1 MEALTGVQKW
11 LNVISQYDNEFKKW
25 EARTNKIVKRY
36 RDDNRNQN
44 TNETAKFNILW
55 SNVQTLIPA
64 VYARLPKADV
74 ARRFGDNDP
83 VARVASQLIERA
95 LDFEIEH
102 YTDFRSTMKHA
113 VEDRFL
119 GGRGVAWVRY
129 EPHVR
134 AQDIP
139 EDGLQVTEDVDEP
152 DERGGQQVKTAM
164 PGVDGAMGEE
174 VEPQEEIEYECAP
187 TDYVHWK
194 DFGHSVARTWEE
206 VTSVWRWVYM
216 TKESLAER
224 FGEEMAKKIPL
235 DAGPETNKQYSTQ
248 SKDFTRAK
256 ICEIWDKESGK
267 VYWISKSCPDILDE
281 RDDPLELENFFPCAK
296 PLYATMTSDTLVPV
310 PDFVLYQDQATEL
323 DILTDRIDGLVKA
336 LRVRGV
342 YDASQPTLQR
352 LLTEGD
358 NNTLIPVDKWMAFS
372 EKGGLKGS
380 IDLLPLDTL
389 SNALLQCYRAR
400 DEIKNQIY
408 EITGISDIV
417 RGQTAASETA
427 TAQQIKGQYA
437 GLRLRSMQE
446 DVALFASELFQLKA
460 QVICTKFQPT
470 TILMY
475 AAAQSMQPADQALIP
490 QALQLIQDKP
500 LRSFRIQVDSDSLVQ
515 IDENQ
520 NKRER
525 VEFLQAMG
533 GFLTQAL
540 PMGQQAPELVPM
552 LIELVKFGVG
562 AYKKAAPIEGT
573 IDQAMQE
580 LQMKQQQM
588 AQQTPPPN
596 PEVVKMQA
604 EQQFEQMKMQA
615 QAQSEQMKMQ
625 ATAQAEQ
632 LRAQADIQVAQA
644 KAQADVQM
652 HQMKLQAES
661 QLEAQKQQYMQ
672 AMEQVKL
679 QAAEQLEKWKTELE
693 SATKIMVARIGAN
706 PGLDLPLME
715 AQEAASTKIA
725 AELGDNVTQA
735 MNRMVQ
741 MHDNMSNMHN
751 MAMDKIN
758 GVMTVIAAP
767 KKIIRGPDGRASG
780 VEVIQ

>member
-11 LNVISQYDNEFKKW
+11 LNCISSYDNEFKKW

-74 ARRFGDNDP
+74 SRRFGDNDP

-95 LDFEIEH
+95 LDYEIEH

-134 AQDIP
+134 TQDMP
-139 EDGLQVTEDVDEP
+139 EDGLQVTEDVDEA
-152 DERGGQQVKTAM
+152 DEYGEKQAKNVMTL
-164 PGVDGAMGEE
+164 DGAMGEE

-206 VTSVWRWVYM
+206 VTAVWRWVYM

-235 DAGPETNKQYSTQ
+235 DAGPETNKQYTTQ
-248 SKDFTRAK
+248 NKDFTRAK

-267 VYWISKSCPDILDE
+267 VFWISKSCPQVLDE

-342 YDASQPTLQR
+342 YDASQPALQR

-437 GLRLRSMQE
+437 GLRLRAMQE

-460 QVICTKFQPT
+460 QVICTKFQPA
-470 TILMY
+470 TIMQY
-475 AAAQSMQPADQALIP
+475 AAANAMQDADKALIP
-490 QALQLIQDKP
+490 QALELIKNKP

-520 NKRER
+520 NKRDR

-533 GFLTQAL
+533 GFLSQAV
-540 PMGQQAPELVPM
+540 PMGAQAPELVPM

-562 AYKKAAPIEGT
+562 AYKKAEPIEGT
-573 IDQAMQE
+573 IDQAMDQ
-580 LQMKQQQM
+580 LKMKQQKAAETPSPPDPEMIKAQMDQQREQSRVEADLQIEQIKAQGDAALENQKQQFERWKTEYEAQNKINLARIAANPGYDIPLLEQQESANQQMIVSVAESMKDAISQM
-588 AQQTPPPN
+588 AQLHQAM
-596 PEVVKMQA
+596 MQ
-604 EQQFEQMKMQA
+604 MQA
-615 QAQSEQMKMQ
+615 QTMQ
-625 ATAQAEQ
+625 QIEG
-632 LRAQADIQVAQA
+632 
-644 KAQADVQM
+644 
-652 HQMKLQAES
+652 
-661 QLEAQKQQYMQ
+661 
-672 AMEQVKL
+672 VKN
-679 QAAEQLEKWKTELE
+679 
-693 SATKIMVARIGAN
+693 IVG
-706 PGLDLPLME
+706 
-715 AQEAASTKIA
+715 
-725 AELGDNVTQA
+725 
-735 MNRMVQ
+735 
-741 MHDNMSNMHN
+741 
-751 MAMDKIN
+751 
-758 GVMTVIAAP
+758 AP
-767 KKIIRGPDGRASG
+767 KRVIRGPDGKVAG
-780 VEVIQ
+780 VEVVQ

>member
-25 EARTNKIVKRY
+25 EARTNKIVRRY

-74 ARRFGDNDP
+74 SRRFGDNDP

-134 AQDIP
+134 AQDEP
-139 EDGLQVTEDVDEP
+139 EDGFQVTEDVDEP
-152 DERGGQQVKTAM
+152 DEQGNQQVKTAM
-164 PGVDGAMGEE
+164 TMDGGLGEE

-206 VTSVWRWVYM
+206 VTQVWRWVYM
-216 TKESLAER
+216 TKESLIER
-224 FGEEMAKKIPL
+224 FGEETAKSIPL

-256 ICEIWDKESGK
+256 ICELWDKESGK
-267 VYWISKSCPDILDE
+267 VYWLSKSCPDILDE
-281 RDDPLELENFFPCAK
+281 REDPLELENFFPCAK

-310 PDFVLYQDQATEL
+310 PDFVLYQDQATDL

-380 IDLLPLDTL
+380 IDLLPIDVMAATL
-389 SNALLQCYRAR
+389 IQCYRAMN
-400 DEIKNQIY
+400 EIKTQIY
-408 EITGISDIV
+408 EITGISDII
-417 RGQTAASETA
+417 RGQGQASETA

-460 QVICTKFQPT
+460 QVICTKFQPS

-475 AAAQSMQPADQALIP
+475 AAAQGMQPADQALIP

-588 AQQTPPPN
+588 AQQPPPPN

-615 QAQSEQMKMQ
+615 TAQAEQMRVQADGQIAQAKAQVEMQIAQMKMQ
-625 ATAQAEQ
+625 ADAA
-632 LRAQADIQVAQA
+632 
-644 KAQADVQM
+644 
-652 HQMKLQAES
+652 
-661 QLEAQKQQYMQ
+661 LEAQKQQHLQ
-672 AMEQVKL
+672 AMK
-679 QAAEQLEKWKTELE
+679 QAELDHADQLERWKVELE
-693 SATKIMVARIGAN
+693 QATKITVARIGAN
-706 PGLDLPLME
+706 PGMDIPLLE
-715 AQEAASTKIA
+715 AQEAASQKVTQ
-725 AELGDNVTQA
+725 ELGNNLAVA
-735 MNRMVQ
+735 MNRMNEMQ
-741 MHDNMSNMHN
+741 TN
-751 MAMDKIN
+751 MADMIGQTMNRIDGAV
-758 GVMTVIAAP
+758 GVMAAP
-767 KKIIRGPDGRASG
+767 KRIIRGADGKAIG
-780 VEVIQ
+780 VEVVQ

>member
-1 MEALTGVQKW
+1 MEALTGVKKW

-25 EARTNKIVKRY
+25 EGRVNKIVKRY

-102 YTDFRSTMKHA
+102 YTDFRSTMRHA

-134 AQDIP
+134 AQDEP
-139 EDGLQVTEDVDEP
+139 EDGFQVTEDVDEP
-152 DERGGQQVKTAM
+152 DEEGSQQVKTAM
-164 PGVDGAMGEE
+164 PGADGAMGEE

-194 DFGHSVARTWEE
+194 DFGHAVARTWEE

-267 VYWISKSCPDILDE
+267 VYWLSKSCPDILDE

-417 RGQTAASETA
+417 RGQTSASETA

-437 GLRLRSMQE
+437 GLRLRAMQE

-470 TILMY
+470 TILQY
-475 AAAQSMQPADQALIP
+475 AAAQAMNEADQALIP
-490 QALQLIQDKP
+490 QALMLLQDKP
-500 LRSFRIQVDSDSLVQ
+500 LRNFRIQVDSDSLVQ

-525 VEFLQAMG
+525 TEFLQAMG

-562 AYKKAAPIEGT
+562 AYKKAEPIEGA
-573 IDQAMQE
+573 IDQAMDK
-580 LQMKQQQM
+580 LKLKQQQM
-588 AQQTPPPN
+588 AANPTPPPPD
-596 PEVVKMQA
+596 PEMMKLQG
-604 EQQFEQMKMQA
+604 QQQI
-615 QAQSEQMKMQ
+615 EQMKMQ
-625 ATAQAEQ
+625 ATAQADQ
-632 LRAQADIQVAQA
+632 LRVQADAQNAQTQAQFDMQVE
-644 KAQADVQM
+644 
-652 HQMKLQAES
+652 QMKMQAEA
-661 QLEAQKQQYMQ
+661 QLESQKQQFEMALANQ
-672 AMEQVKL
+672 ELQVKER
-679 QAAEQLEKWKTELE
+679 QERYKSELDA
-693 SATKIMVARIGAN
+693 ATKITIALLSAN
-706 PGLDLPLME
+706 PDSSVEE
-715 AQEAASTKIA
+715 ANAQATQLTNQISQNINAAMAQMAASS
-725 AELGDNVTQA
+725 
-735 MNRMVQ
+735 
-741 MHDNMSNMHN
+741 DNMAAMHGQTL
-751 MAMDKIN
+751 AQLGSAVKSL
-758 GVMTVIAAP
+758 VAP
-767 KKIIRGPDGRASG
+767 KKVIRGSDGRVVG
-780 VEVIQ
+780 VEVISD

>member
-11 LNVISQYDNEFKKW
+11 LNTISQYDNEFKKW
-25 EARTNKIVKRY
+25 EGRVNKIVKRY

-95 LDFEIEH
+95 LDYEIEH

-134 AQDIP
+134 TQDMP
-139 EDGLQVTEDVDEP
+139 EDGLEVTDVVDEP
-152 DERGGQQVKTAM
+152 DQVQDQQVKTAM
-164 PGVDGAMGEE
+164 TMDGAMGKEA
-174 VEPQEEIEYECAP
+174 EPQEEIEYECAP

-216 TKESLAER
+216 TKESLIER
-224 FGEEMAKKIPL
+224 FGEDEAKKIPL

-256 ICEIWDKESGK
+256 ICEMWDKESGK
-267 VYWISKSCPDILDE
+267 VYWISKSCLDILDE
-281 RDDPLELENFFPCAK
+281 REDPLELENFFPCAK

-437 GLRLRSMQE
+437 GLRLRAMQE

-460 QVICTKFQPT
+460 QVICTKFQPS
-470 TILMY
+470 TILQY
-475 AAAQSMQPADQALIP
+475 AAANAMQPADQALIP

-500 LRSFRIQVDSDSLVQ
+500 LRNFRIQVDSDSLVQ

-520 NKRER
+520 NKRDR
-525 VEFLQAMG
+525 TEFLQAMG

-552 LIELVKFGVG
+552 LIELVKFGIG
-562 AYKKAAPIEGT
+562 AYKKAAPIEGV
-573 IDQAMQE
+573 IDQAMEQ
-580 LQMKQQQM
+580 LKQKQQMM
-588 AQQTPPPN
+588 AQQPPPPN

-615 QAQSEQMKMQ
+615 
-625 ATAQAEQ
+625 TAQADQ
-632 LRAQADIQVAQA
+632 MRMQADGQIAQS
-644 KAQADVQM
+644 KAQAEMQLA
-652 HQMKLQAES
+652 QMKLQADAT
-661 QLEAQKQQYMQ
+661 LEAQKQQHLQVMKQ
-672 AMEQVKL
+672 AEL
-679 QAAEQLEKWKTELE
+679 DHAERLEHWKVELE
-693 SATKIMVARIGAN
+693 QATKITVARIGAN
-706 PGLDLPLME
+706 IDADGPLVM
-715 AQEAASTKIA
+715 AQQAASQKVTEELSTNLSVVMNKIHEMHSNMA
-725 AELGDNVTQA
+725 DMMGQT
-735 MNRMVQ
+735 MNRIDGAV
-741 MHDNMSNMHN
+741 
-751 MAMDKIN
+751 
-758 GVMTVIAAP
+758 GVMAAP
-767 KKIIRGPDGRASG
+767 KRIIRGKDGKAIG

>member
-1 MEALTGVQKW
+1 MEAQTGVQKW
-11 LNVISQYDNEFKKW
+11 LNIISSYDNEFNKW
-25 EARTNKIVKRY
+25 EARANKIVKRY

-55 SNVQTLIPA
+55 SNVQTLVPA
-64 VYARLPKADV
+64 VYARVPKAEV

-95 LDFEIEH
+95 LDFEVEH
-102 YTDFRSTMKHA
+102 YTDFRSTMRHA

-139 EDGLQVTEDVDEP
+139 EDGLQITEDTDEADVD
-152 DERGGQQVKTAM
+152 TAQN
-164 PGVDGAMGEE
+164 AMAMDAGLGEE
-174 VEPQEEIEYECAP
+174 LEPQEEIEYECAP

-206 VTSVWRWVYM
+206 VTCVWRWVYM

-224 FGEEMAKKIPL
+224 FGKEMAKKIPL

-248 SKDFTRAK
+248 NKDFTRAK
-256 ICEIWDKESGK
+256 ICELWDKESGK
-267 VYWISKSCPDILDE
+267 VYWISKSCPNILDE
-281 RDDPLELENFFPCAK
+281 RDDPLGLENFFPCAK

-310 PDFVLYQDQATEL
+310 PDFVLYQDQATDL
-323 DILTDRIDGLVKA
+323 DILTDRIDGLIKA

-342 YDASQPTLQR
+342 YDSSQPALQR

-389 SNALLQCYRAR
+389 ATALLQCYRAMS
-400 DEIKNQIY
+400 EVKNQIY
-408 EITGISDIV
+408 EITGISDII
-417 RGQTAASETA
+417 RGQTSASETA

-437 GLRLRSMQE
+437 GLRLRALQE
-446 DVALFASELFQLKA
+446 DVAMFASELFRLKA
-460 QVICTKFQPT
+460 QVICTKFQPQ
-470 TILMY
+470 TILQY
-475 AAAQSMQPADQALIP
+475 AAAEAMQPADQALIP
-490 QALQLIQDKP
+490 QALMLIKNKP

-515 IDENQ
+515 IDDQQ
-520 NKRER
+520 NKRDR
-525 VEFLQAMG
+525 TEFLQTMG
-533 GFLTQAL
+533 GFLNQAL

-552 LIELVKFGVG
+552 LIELVKFGIG
-562 AYKKAAPIEGT
+562 AYKKAEPIEGT
-573 IDQAMQE
+573 IDQAMEQ
-580 LQMKQQQM
+580 LKLKQQQA
-588 AQQTPPPN
+588 AQQPPQPN
-596 PEVVKMQA
+596 PEVMKMQA

-615 QAQSEQMKMQ
+615 QAQAEQMKMQ
-625 ATAQAEQ
+625 ATAQSDQ

-652 HQMKLQAES
+652 QQMKLEAETM
-661 QLEAQKQQYMQ
+661 LEAQKQQHLQ
-672 AMEQVKL
+672 AMEAAKL
-679 QAAEQLEKWKTELE
+679 NAAEQLEKWKTELE

-706 PGLDLPLME
+706 PGLDLPLLE

-751 MAMDKIN
+751 TAMDKIN

-767 KKIIRGPDGRASG
+767 KKIIRGADGRAAG
-780 VEVIQ
+780 VELA

>member
-1 MEALTGVQKW
+1 
-11 LNVISQYDNEFKKW
+11 
-25 EARTNKIVKRY
+25 
-36 RDDNRNQN
+36 
-44 TNETAKFNILW
+44 
-55 SNVQTLIPA
+55 
-64 VYARLPKADV
+64 
-74 ARRFGDNDP
+74 
-83 VARVASQLIERA
+83 LIERA

-102 YTDFRSTMKHA
+102 YSDFRSTMTHA

-129 EPHVR
+129 EPHVKV
-134 AQDIP
+134 QDMP
-139 EDGLQVTEDVDEP
+139 EDGFQVTEDVDEP
-152 DERGGQQVKTAM
+152 DEEGSQQVKTAM

-206 VTSVWRWVYM
+206 VTACWRWVYM

-389 SNALLQCYRAR
+389 SAALLQCYRAR

-460 QVICTKFQPT
+460 QVICTKFQPS
-470 TILMY
+470 TILQY
-475 AAAQSMQPADQALIP
+475 AAAQAMQPADQALIP
-490 QALQLIQDKP
+490 QALQLLQNKP

-520 NKRER
+520 NKRDR
-525 VEFLQAMG
+525 TEFLQAMG
-533 GFLTQAL
+533 GFLNQAL
-540 PMGQQAPELVPM
+540 PMGQQAPEMIPM
-552 LIELVKFGVG
+552 LVELVKFGIG
-562 AYKKAAPIEGT
+562 AYKKAEPIEGT
-573 IDQAMQE
+573 IDQAME
-580 LQMKQQQM
+580 QMKQKQQQM
-588 AQQTPPPN
+588 AANPTPPPPD
-596 PEVVKMQA
+596 PEM
-604 EQQFEQMKMQA
+604 MKLQA

-625 ATAQAEQ
+625 ATAQADQ
-632 LRAQADIQVAQA
+632 MRAQVDGQIAQA
-644 KAQADVQM
+644 KAQAEMQIA
-652 HQMKLQAES
+652 QMKMQADAA
-661 QLEAQKQQYMQ
+661 LEAQKQQHLAQMKQ
-672 AMEQVKL
+672 AEL
-679 QAAEQLEKWKTELE
+679 DHAERLERWKVELE
-693 SATKIMVARIGAN
+693 QATKITVARIGAN
-706 PGLDLPLME
+706 PGMDIPLLE
-715 AQEAASTKIA
+715 AQEAASQKVTR
-725 AELGDNVTQA
+725 ELGDNLAMAMGKMHELHNNMADMIGQT
-735 MNRMVQ
+735 MNRIDGAV
-741 MHDNMSNMHN
+741 
-751 MAMDKIN
+751 
-758 GVMTVIAAP
+758 GVMAAP
-767 KKIIRGPDGRASG
+767 KRIIRGKDGKAIG

>member
-25 EARTNKIVKRY
+25 EARTTKIVRRY

-55 SNVQTLIPA
+55 SNVQTLIPS

-139 EDGLQVTEDVDEP
+139 EDGLQVTEDVDEV
-152 DERGGQQVKTAM
+152 DSTGQQVKTAM
-164 PGVDGAMGEE
+164 TLDGAMGEE
-174 VEPQEEIEYECAP
+174 AEQQEEIEYECAP

-206 VTSVWRWVYM
+206 VTQVWRWVYM
-216 TKESLAER
+216 TKDSMIER
-224 FGEEMAKKIPL
+224 FGEETAKSIPL

-256 ICEIWDKESGK
+256 ICELWDKESGK
-267 VYWISKSCPDILDE
+267 VYWISKSCPNILDE

-310 PDFVLYQDQATEL
+310 PDFVLYQDQATDL

-380 IDLLPLDTL
+380 IDLLPIDVMAATL
-389 SNALLQCYRAR
+389 IQCYRAMN
-400 DEIKNQIY
+400 EIKTQIY
-408 EITGISDIV
+408 EITGISDII
-417 RGQTAASETA
+417 RGQGQASETA

-460 QVICTKFQPT
+460 QVICTKFQPS
-470 TILMY
+470 TILQY
-475 AAAQSMQPADQALIP
+475 AAASAMQPADQALIP

-580 LQMKQQQM
+580 LQMKQQQ
-588 AQQTPPPN
+588 AARQTPPPN

-615 QAQSEQMKMQ
+615 QAQTEQMKMQ

-632 LRAQADIQVAQA
+632 MRVQADGQIAQA
-644 KAQADVQM
+644 KAQAEMQIA
-652 HQMKLQAES
+652 QMKMQADAA
-661 QLEAQKQQYMQ
+661 LEAQKQQHLQ
-672 AMEQVKL
+672 AMK
-679 QAAEQLEKWKTELE
+679 QAELDHADQLERWKVELE
-693 SATKIMVARIGAN
+693 QATKITVARIGAN
-706 PGLDLPLME
+706 PGMDIPLLE
-715 AQEAASTKIA
+715 AQEAASQKVTQ
-725 AELGDNVTQA
+725 ELGNNLAVA
-735 MNRMVQ
+735 MNRM
-741 MHDNMSNMHN
+741 NEMHN
-751 MAMDKIN
+751 NMADMIGQTMNRIDGAV
-758 GVMTVIAAP
+758 GVMAAP
-767 KKIIRGPDGRASG
+767 KRIIRGADGKAIG
-780 VEVIQ
+780 VEVVQ

>member
-11 LNVISQYDNEFKKW
+11 LNTISSYDNEFKKW
-25 EARTNKIVKRY
+25 EARAQKIVKRY

-74 ARRFGDNDP
+74 SRRFGDSDP

-102 YTDFRSTMKHA
+102 YSDFRSTMKHA

-134 AQDIP
+134 AQDMP
-139 EDGLQVTEDVDEP
+139 EDGLQITEDVDEV
-152 DERGGQQVKTAM
+152 DEYGKQQVKTAM
-164 PGVDGAMGEE
+164 PGVDGGMGEE

-216 TKESLAER
+216 TKESLVER

-235 DAGPETNKQYSTQ
+235 DAGPETNKQYSQ
-248 SKDFTRAK
+248 SSKDFTRAK

-267 VYWISKSCPDILDE
+267 VYWISKSCPNILDE

-342 YDASQPTLQR
+342 YDASQPSLQR

-389 SNALLQCYRAR
+389 SAALLQCYRAR
-400 DEIKNQIY
+400 DEIKAQIY

-460 QVICTKFQPT
+460 QVICTKFQPS
-470 TILMY
+470 TILQY
-475 AAAQSMQPADQALIP
+475 AAANAMQPADQALIP
-490 QALQLIQDKP
+490 QALQLLQDKP

-520 NKRER
+520 NKRDR

-562 AYKKAAPIEGT
+562 AYKKAEPIEGT
-573 IDQAMQE
+573 IDQAMEQIK
-580 LQMKQQQM
+580 MKQQQA
-588 AQQTPPPN
+588 AQQPPQPD
-596 PEVVKMQA
+596 PEMIKAQMDQQREQSRVQA
-604 EQQFEQMKMQA
+604 DLQIEQIKAQGDSALEQQKQQFE
-615 QAQSEQMKMQ
+615 
-625 ATAQAEQ
+625 
-632 LRAQADIQVAQA
+632 R
-644 KAQADVQM
+644 
-652 HQMKLQAES
+652 
-661 QLEAQKQQYMQ
+661 
-672 AMEQVKL
+672 
-679 QAAEQLEKWKTELE
+679 WKTEFE
-693 SATKIMVARIGAN
+693 AQNKINLARIAAN
-706 PGLDLPLME
+706 PGYDIPLLEQQESANQQMIVQVAESMKDAISQMAQLHQSMME
-715 AQEAASTKIA
+715 LQAQTMQQIE
-725 AELGDNVTQA
+725 
-735 MNRMVQ
+735 
-741 MHDNMSNMHN
+741 
-751 MAMDKIN
+751 
-758 GVMTVIAAP
+758 GVKNIVGAP
-767 KKIIRGPDGRASG
+767 KRVIRGADGKVAG
-780 VEVIQ
+780 VEVVQ

>member
-25 EARTNKIVKRY
+25 EARTNKIVRRY

-74 ARRFGDNDP
+74 SRRFGDNDP

-139 EDGLQVTEDVDEP
+139 EDGLQVTEDVDEV
-152 DERGGQQVKTAM
+152 DSTGQQVKTAM
-164 PGVDGAMGEE
+164 TLDGAMGEE

-206 VTSVWRWVYM
+206 VTQVWRWVYM
-216 TKESLAER
+216 TKDSLIER
-224 FGEEMAKKIPL
+224 FGEETAKSIPL

-256 ICEIWDKESGK
+256 ICELWDKESGK
-267 VYWISKSCPDILDE
+267 VYWISKSCPNILDE

-310 PDFVLYQDQATEL
+310 PDFVLYQDQATDL

-358 NNTLIPVDKWMAFS
+358 NNTLIPIDKWMGFS

-380 IDLLPLDTL
+380 IDLLPIDVMAATL
-389 SNALLQCYRAR
+389 MQCYRAMN
-400 DEIKNQIY
+400 EIKTQIY
-408 EITGISDIV
+408 EITGISDII
-417 RGQTAASETA
+417 RGQGQASETA

-475 AAAQSMQPADQALIP
+475 AAAQGMQPADQALIP

-573 IDQAMQE
+573 IDQAMQQ

-588 AQQTPPPN
+588 AANPNPPPPD
-596 PEVVKMQA
+596 PEM
-604 EQQFEQMKMQA
+604 MKLQA
-615 QAQSEQMKMQ
+615 QAQTEQMKMQ
-625 ATAQAEQ
+625 ATAQADQ

-644 KAQADVQM
+644 KAQADMQM
-652 HQMKLQAES
+652 AQMKLQADA

-672 AMEQVKL
+672 AMEQAKL
-679 QAAEQLEKWKTELE
+679 QAAEQLEKWKSELE

-706 PGLDLPLME
+706 PGLDLPLLE

-735 MNRMVQ
+735 MNRMVE

-751 MAMDKIN
+751 TAMDKIN

>member
-1 MEALTGVQKW
+1 M
-11 LNVISQYDNEFKKW
+11 
-25 EARTNKIVKRY
+25 
-36 RDDNRNQN
+36 
-44 TNETAKFNILW
+44 
-55 SNVQTLIPA
+55 IPA

-74 ARRFGDNDP
+74 SRRFGDNDP

-95 LDFEIEH
+95 LDYEIEH

-134 AQDIP
+134 TQDMP
-139 EDGLQVTEDVDEP
+139 EDGLQVTEDVDEA
-152 DERGGQQVKTAM
+152 DEYGEKQVKNVMTL
-164 PGVDGAMGEE
+164 DGAMGEE
-174 VEPQEEIEYECAP
+174 LEPQEEIEYECAP

-206 VTSVWRWVYM
+206 VTAVWRWVYM

-235 DAGPETNKQYSTQ
+235 DAGPETNKQYTTQ
-248 SKDFTRAK
+248 NKDFTRAK

-267 VYWISKSCPDILDE
+267 VFWISKSCPQVLDE

-310 PDFVLYQDQATEL
+310 ADFVLYQDQATEL

-342 YDASQPTLQR
+342 YDASQPALQR

-358 NNTLIPVDKWMAFS
+358 NNTLLPVDKWLAFS

-437 GLRLRSMQE
+437 GLRLRAMQE

-460 QVICTKFQPT
+460 QVICTKFQPA
-470 TILMY
+470 TIMQY
-475 AAAQSMQPADQALIP
+475 AAADAMQDADKALIP
-490 QALQLIQDKP
+490 QALELIKNKP

-520 NKRER
+520 NKRDR

-533 GFLTQAL
+533 GFLSQAV
-540 PMGQQAPELVPM
+540 PMGAQAPELVPM

-562 AYKKAAPIEGT
+562 AYKKAEPIEGM
-573 IDQAMQE
+573 IDQAMDQ
-580 LQMKQQQM
+580 LKVKQQKASETPPPPDPEMIKAQMDQQREQSRVEADLQIEQIKAQGDAALENQKQQFERWKTEYEAQNKINLARIAANPGYDIPLLEQQESANQQMIVSVAESMKEAIGQM
-588 AQQTPPPN
+588 AQLHQAM
-596 PEVVKMQA
+596 MQ
-604 EQQFEQMKMQA
+604 MQA
-615 QAQSEQMKMQ
+615 QTMQ
-625 ATAQAEQ
+625 QIEG
-632 LRAQADIQVAQA
+632 
-644 KAQADVQM
+644 
-652 HQMKLQAES
+652 
-661 QLEAQKQQYMQ
+661 
-672 AMEQVKL
+672 VKN
-679 QAAEQLEKWKTELE
+679 
-693 SATKIMVARIGAN
+693 IVG
-706 PGLDLPLME
+706 
-715 AQEAASTKIA
+715 
-725 AELGDNVTQA
+725 
-735 MNRMVQ
+735 
-741 MHDNMSNMHN
+741 
-751 MAMDKIN
+751 
-758 GVMTVIAAP
+758 AP
-767 KKIIRGPDGRASG
+767 KRVIRGPDGKVAG
-780 VEVIQ
+780 VEVVQ

>member
-25 EARTNKIVKRY
+25 EARTQKIVKRY

-74 ARRFGDNDP
+74 SRRFGDNDP

-139 EDGLQVTEDVDEP
+139 EDGLQVTEDVDEV
-152 DERGGQQVKTAM
+152 DSTGQQVKTAM
-164 PGVDGAMGEE
+164 TLDGAMGEE
-174 VEPQEEIEYECAP
+174 IEPQEEIEYECAP

-216 TKESLAER
+216 TQDSLIER
-224 FGEEMAKKIPL
+224 FGEEMAKSIPL

-267 VYWISKSCPDILDE
+267 VYWISKSCPNILDE

-310 PDFVLYQDQATEL
+310 PDFVLYQDQATDL

-380 IDLLPLDTL
+380 IDLLPIDVLAATL
-389 SNALLQCYRAR
+389 MQCYRAMN
-400 DEIKNQIY
+400 EIKNQIY
-408 EITGISDIV
+408 EITGISDII
-417 RGQTAASETA
+417 RGQGQASETA

-475 AAAQSMQPADQALIP
+475 AAAQGMQPADQALIP

-552 LIELVKFGVG
+552 LIELVKFGVA

-573 IDQAMQE
+573 IDQAMQQ

-596 PEVVKMQA
+596 PEVLKMQA

-615 QAQSEQMKMQ
+615 QAQTEQMKMQ

-632 LRAQADIQVAQA
+632 MRVQADGQIAQA
-644 KAQADVQM
+644 KAQAEMQIA
-652 HQMKLQAES
+652 QMKMQADAALELQKYEHMQMMKQAE
-661 QLEAQKQQYMQ
+661 
-672 AMEQVKL
+672 L
-679 QAAEQLEKWKTELE
+679 QAAEQLEKWKSELE

-706 PGLDLPLME
+706 PGLDLPLLE

-751 MAMDKIN
+751 TAMDKIN

-767 KKIIRGPDGRASG
+767 KKIIRGADGRAAG
-780 VEVIQ
+780 VELA

>member
-11 LNVISQYDNEFKKW
+11 LNTISQYDNEFKKW
-25 EARTNKIVKRY
+25 EGRTTKIVKRY

-134 AQDIP
+134 AQDMP
-139 EDGLQVTEDVDEP
+139 EDGLQVTEDVDEV
-152 DERGGQQVKTAM
+152 DSTGQQVKTAM

-187 TDYVHWK
+187 PDYVHWK

-267 VYWISKSCPDILDE
+267 VYWISKSCPQVLDE
-281 RDDPLELENFFPCAK
+281 RDDPLGLENFFPCAK

-460 QVICTKFQPT
+460 QVICTKFQPS

-580 LQMKQQQM
+580 VQMKQQQM
-588 AQQTPPPN
+588 AQQPPPPN

-615 QAQSEQMKMQ
+615 QAQNEQMKMQ
-625 ATAQAEQ
+625 ATAQSEQ

-652 HQMKLQAES
+652 AQMKLQAET

-672 AMEQVKL
+672 AMEQAKL
-679 QAAEQLEKWKTELE
+679 QAAEELEKGKTELE

-706 PGLDLPLME
+706 PGLDLPLLE

-741 MHDNMSNMHN
+741 MHENMNNMHN

-767 KKIIRGPDGRASG
+767 KKIIRGADGRAAG
-780 VEVIQ
+780 VELA

>member
-1 MEALTGVQKW
+1 
-11 LNVISQYDNEFKKW
+11 
-25 EARTNKIVKRY
+25 
-36 RDDNRNQN
+36 
-44 TNETAKFNILW
+44 
-55 SNVQTLIPA
+55 
-64 VYARLPKADV
+64 
-74 ARRFGDNDP
+74 
-83 VARVASQLIERA
+83 
-95 LDFEIEH
+95 
-102 YTDFRSTMKHA
+102 
-113 VEDRFL
+113 
-119 GGRGVAWVRY
+119 
-129 EPHVR
+129 
-134 AQDIP
+134 
-139 EDGLQVTEDVDEP
+139 
-152 DERGGQQVKTAM
+152 
-164 PGVDGAMGEE
+164 
-174 VEPQEEIEYECAP
+174 
-187 TDYVHWK
+187 
-194 DFGHSVARTWEE
+194 
-206 VTSVWRWVYM
+206 
-216 TKESLAER
+216 
-224 FGEEMAKKIPL
+224 
-235 DAGPETNKQYSTQ
+235 
-248 SKDFTRAK
+248 
-256 ICEIWDKESGK
+256 
-267 VYWISKSCPDILDE
+267 
-281 RDDPLELENFFPCAK
+281 
-296 PLYATMTSDTLVPV
+296 
-310 PDFVLYQDQATEL
+310 
-323 DILTDRIDGLVKA
+323 
-336 LRVRGV
+336 
-342 YDASQPTLQR
+342 
-352 LLTEGD
+352 
-358 NNTLIPVDKWMAFS
+358 
-372 EKGGLKGS
+372 
-380 IDLLPLDTL
+380 
-389 SNALLQCYRAR
+389 
-400 DEIKNQIY
+400 
-408 EITGISDIV
+408 
-417 RGQTAASETA
+417 
-427 TAQQIKGQYA
+427 
-437 GLRLRSMQE
+437 MQE

-475 AAAQSMQPADQALIP
+475 AAAQGMQPADQALIP

-573 IDQAMQE
+573 IDQAMQQ

-588 AQQTPPPN
+588 AANPTPPPPD
-596 PEVVKMQA
+596 PEM
-604 EQQFEQMKMQA
+604 MKLQA
-615 QAQSEQMKMQ
+615 QAQTEQMKMQ
-625 ATAQAEQ
+625 ATAQADQ

-644 KAQADVQM
+644 KAQADMQM
-652 HQMKLQAES
+652 AQMKLQADA

-672 AMEQVKL
+672 AMEQAKL
-679 QAAEQLEKWKTELE
+679 QAAEQLEKWKSELE

-706 PGLDLPLME
+706 PGLDLPLLE

>member
-25 EARTNKIVKRY
+25 EARTNKIVRRY

-139 EDGLQVTEDVDEP
+139 EDGLQVTEDVDEV
-152 DERGGQQVKTAM
+152 DSTGQQVKTAM
-164 PGVDGAMGEE
+164 TLDGAMGEE

-267 VYWISKSCPDILDE
+267 VFWISKSCPDILDE
-281 RDDPLELENFFPCAK
+281 REDPLELENFFPCAK

-310 PDFVLYQDQATEL
+310 PDFVLYQDQATDL

-380 IDLLPLDTL
+380 IDLLPIDVMAATL
-389 SNALLQCYRAR
+389 MQCYRAMN
-400 DEIKNQIY
+400 EIKTQIY
-408 EITGISDIV
+408 EITGISDII
-417 RGQTAASETA
+417 RGQGQASETA

-460 QVICTKFQPT
+460 QVICTKFQPS
-470 TILMY
+470 TILQY
-475 AAAQSMQPADQALIP
+475 AAASAMQPADQALIP
-490 QALQLIQDKP
+490 QALMLLQDKP

-588 AQQTPPPN
+588 AQQPPPLN
-596 PEVVKMQA
+596 PEVMKMQA

-615 QAQSEQMKMQ
+615 QTQNEQMKMQ

-652 HQMKLQAES
+652 HQMKLQADA
-661 QLEAQKQQYMQ
+661 QLEAQKQQHLQ
-672 AMEQVKL
+672 AMEQAKL
-679 QAAEQLEKWKTELE
+679 TAAEQLEKWKTELE

-706 PGLDLPLME
+706 PGLDLPLLE

-741 MHDNMSNMHN
+741 MHENMNNMHN
-751 MAMDKIN
+751 TAMDKIN

-767 KKIIRGPDGRASG
+767 KKIIRGADGRAAG
-780 VEVIQ
+780 VELA

>member
-11 LNVISQYDNEFKKW
+11 LNIISQYDNEFKKW
-25 EARTNKIVKRY
+25 EGRVNKIVKRY

-134 AQDIP
+134 AQDEP
-139 EDGLQVTEDVDEP
+139 EDGFQVTEDVDEP
-152 DERGGQQVKTAM
+152 DEEGGQQVKTAM
-164 PGVDGAMGEE
+164 PGADGAMGEE

-194 DFGHSVARTWEE
+194 DFGHAVARTWEE

-267 VYWISKSCPDILDE
+267 VYWLSKSCPEVLDE

-417 RGQTAASETA
+417 RGQTSASETA

-437 GLRLRSMQE
+437 GLRLRAMQE

-470 TILMY
+470 TILQY
-475 AAAQSMQPADQALIP
+475 AAAQAMNPADQALIP
-490 QALQLIQDKP
+490 QALMLLQDKP
-500 LRSFRIQVDSDSLVQ
+500 LRNFRIQVDSDSLVQ

-525 VEFLQAMG
+525 TEFLQAMG

-562 AYKKAAPIEGT
+562 AYKKAEPIEGA
-573 IDQAMQE
+573 IDQAMDQ
-580 LQMKQQQM
+580 LKQKQQQM
-588 AQQTPPPN
+588 AANPTPPPPD
-596 PEVVKMQA
+596 PEMMKLQG
-604 EQQFEQMKMQA
+604 QQQI
-615 QAQSEQMKMQ
+615 EQMKMQ
-625 ATAQAEQ
+625 ATAQADQ
-632 LRAQADIQVAQA
+632 LRVQADAQNAQTQAQFDMQVE
-644 KAQADVQM
+644 
-652 HQMKLQAES
+652 QMKMQAEA
-661 QLEAQKQQYMQ
+661 QLESQKQQFEMALASQ
-672 AMEQVKL
+672 ELQVKER
-679 QAAEQLEKWKTELE
+679 QERYKSELDA
-693 SATKIMVARIGAN
+693 ATKITIALLSAN
-706 PGLDLPLME
+706 PDSSVEE
-715 AQEAASTKIA
+715 ANAQATQLTNQISQNINAAMAQMAASS
-725 AELGDNVTQA
+725 
-735 MNRMVQ
+735 
-741 MHDNMSNMHN
+741 DNMAAMHGQTL
-751 MAMDKIN
+751 AQLGSAVKSL
-758 GVMTVIAAP
+758 VAP
-767 KKIIRGPDGRASG
+767 KKVIRGSDGRVVG
-780 VEVIQ
+780 VEVISD

>member
-25 EARTNKIVKRY
+25 EGRVNKIVKRY

-134 AQDIP
+134 AQDEP
-139 EDGLQVTEDVDEP
+139 EDGFQVTEDIDEP
-152 DERGGQQVKTAM
+152 DEEGSQQVKTAM

-194 DFGHSVARTWEE
+194 DFGHAVARTWEE

-267 VYWISKSCPDILDE
+267 VYWLSKSCPDILDE

-417 RGQTAASETA
+417 RGQTSASETA

-437 GLRLRSMQE
+437 GLRLRAMQE

-470 TILMY
+470 TILQY
-475 AAAQSMQPADQALIP
+475 AAAQAMNPADQALIP
-490 QALQLIQDKP
+490 QALMLLQDKP
-500 LRSFRIQVDSDSLVQ
+500 LRNFRIQVDSDSLVQ

-520 NKRER
+520 NKRDR
-525 VEFLQAMG
+525 TEFLQAMG

-562 AYKKAAPIEGT
+562 AYKKAEPIEGA
-573 IDQAMQE
+573 IDQAMD
-580 LQMKQQQM
+580 QMKKKQQQM
-588 AQQTPPPN
+588 AANPTPPPPS
-596 PEVVKMQA
+596 PEMIKMQG
-604 EQQFEQMKMQA
+604 QQQI
-615 QAQSEQMKMQ
+615 EQMKMQ
-625 ATAQAEQ
+625 ATAQADQ
-632 LRAQADIQVAQA
+632 LRVQADAQNAQTQAQFDMQVE
-644 KAQADVQM
+644 
-652 HQMKLQAES
+652 QMKMQAEA
-661 QLEAQKQQYMQ
+661 QLESQKQQFEMALANQ
-672 AMEQVKL
+672 ELQVKER
-679 QAAEQLEKWKTELE
+679 QERYKSELDA
-693 SATKIMVARIGAN
+693 ATKITIALLSAN
-706 PGLDLPLME
+706 PDSSVEE
-715 AQEAASTKIA
+715 ANAQATQLTNQISQNINAAMAQMAASS
-725 AELGDNVTQA
+725 
-735 MNRMVQ
+735 
-741 MHDNMSNMHN
+741 DNMAAMHGQTL
-751 MAMDKIN
+751 AQLGSAVKSL
-758 GVMTVIAAP
+758 VAP
-767 KKIIRGPDGRASG
+767 KKVIRGSDGRVIG
-780 VEVIQ
+780 VEVISD

>member
-25 EARTNKIVKRY
+25 EARTNKIVRRY

-74 ARRFGDNDP
+74 SRRFGDNDP

-139 EDGLQVTEDVDEP
+139 EDGLQITEDVDEV
-152 DERGGQQVKTAM
+152 DSTGQQVKTAM
-164 PGVDGAMGEE
+164 TLDGAMGEE

-206 VTSVWRWVYM
+206 VTQVWRWVYM
-216 TKESLAER
+216 TKDSLIER
-224 FGEEMAKKIPL
+224 FGEETAKSIPL

-256 ICEIWDKESGK
+256 ICELWDKESGK
-267 VYWISKSCPDILDE
+267 VYWISKSCPNILDE

-310 PDFVLYQDQATEL
+310 PDFVLYQDQATDL

-380 IDLLPLDTL
+380 IDLLPIDVMAATL
-389 SNALLQCYRAR
+389 MQCYRAMN
-400 DEIKNQIY
+400 EIKTQIY
-408 EITGISDIV
+408 EITGISDII
-417 RGQTAASETA
+417 RGQGQASETA

-475 AAAQSMQPADQALIP
+475 AAAQGMQPADQALIP

-588 AQQTPPPN
+588 AQQPLPPN
-596 PEVVKMQA
+596 PEVMKMQA

-615 QAQSEQMKMQ
+615 QSQNEQMKMQ

-652 HQMKLQAES
+652 AQMKLQAES

-672 AMEQVKL
+672 AMEQAKL
-679 QAAEQLEKWKTELE
+679 QAAEELEKWKTELE

-706 PGLDLPLME
+706 PGLDLPLLE

-751 MAMDKIN
+751 TAMDKIN

-767 KKIIRGPDGRASG
+767 KKIIRGADGRAAG
-780 VEVIQ
+780 VELA

>member
-25 EARTNKIVKRY
+25 EARTNKIVRRY

-74 ARRFGDNDP
+74 SRRFGDNDP

-134 AQDIP
+134 AQDMP
-139 EDGLQVTEDVDEP
+139 EDGLQVTEDVDEV
-152 DERGGQQVKTAM
+152 DSTGQQVKTAM
-164 PGVDGAMGEE
+164 TLDGAMGEE
-174 VEPQEEIEYECAP
+174 VEQQEEIEYECAP

-206 VTSVWRWVYM
+206 VTQVWRWVYM
-216 TKESLAER
+216 TKDSLIER
-224 FGEEMAKKIPL
+224 FGEETAKSIPL

-256 ICEIWDKESGK
+256 ICELWDKESGK
-267 VYWISKSCPDILDE
+267 VYWISKSCPNILDE

-310 PDFVLYQDQATEL
+310 PDFVLYQDQATDL

-380 IDLLPLDTL
+380 IDLLPIDVMAATL
-389 SNALLQCYRAR
+389 MQCYRAMN
-400 DEIKNQIY
+400 EIKTQIY
-408 EITGISDIV
+408 EITGISDII
-417 RGQTAASETA
+417 RGQGQASETA

-460 QVICTKFQPT
+460 QVICTKFQPS

-475 AAAQSMQPADQALIP
+475 AAAQGMQPADQALIP

-573 IDQAMQE
+573 IDQAMQQ

-588 AQQTPPPN
+588 AQQPPPPN
-596 PEVVKMQA
+596 PEVMKMQA

-615 QAQSEQMKMQ
+615 QAQNEQMKMQ

-652 HQMKLQAES
+652 AQMKLQADA

-672 AMEQVKL
+672 AMEQAKL

-706 PGLDLPLME
+706 PGLDLPLLE

-767 KKIIRGPDGRASG
+767 KKIIRGADGRAAG
-780 VEVIQ
+780 VELA

>member
-25 EARTNKIVKRY
+25 EARTNKIVRRY

-74 ARRFGDNDP
+74 SRRFGDNDP

-139 EDGLQVTEDVDEP
+139 EDGLQITEDVDEV
-152 DERGGQQVKTAM
+152 DSTGQQVKTAM
-164 PGVDGAMGEE
+164 TLDGAMGEE

-206 VTSVWRWVYM
+206 VTQVWRWVYM
-216 TKESLAER
+216 TKDSLIER
-224 FGEEMAKKIPL
+224 FGEKTAKSIPL

-256 ICEIWDKESGK
+256 ICELWDKESGK
-267 VYWISKSCPDILDE
+267 VYWISKSCPNILDE

-310 PDFVLYQDQATEL
+310 PDFVLYQDQATDL

-380 IDLLPLDTL
+380 IDLLPIDVMAATL
-389 SNALLQCYRAR
+389 MQCYRAMN
-400 DEIKNQIY
+400 EIKTQIY
-408 EITGISDIV
+408 EITGISDII
-417 RGQTAASETA
+417 RGQGQASETA

-475 AAAQSMQPADQALIP
+475 AAAQGMQPADQALIP

-573 IDQAMQE
+573 IDQAMQK
-580 LQMKQQQM
+580 LQMKQQQA

-615 QAQSEQMKMQ
+615 QAQTEQMKMQ

-632 LRAQADIQVAQA
+632 MRVQADGQIAQA
-644 KAQADVQM
+644 KAQAEMQIA
-652 HQMKLQAES
+652 QMKMQADAA
-661 QLEAQKQQYMQ
+661 LEAQKQQHLQ
-672 AMEQVKL
+672 AMK
-679 QAAEQLEKWKTELE
+679 QAELDHADQLERWKVELE
-693 SATKIMVARIGAN
+693 QATKITVARIGAN
-706 PGLDLPLME
+706 PGVDIPLLE
-715 AQEAASTKIA
+715 AQEAASQKVTQ
-725 AELGDNVTQA
+725 ELGNNLAVA
-735 MNRMVQ
+735 MNRMNEMQ
-741 MHDNMSNMHN
+741 TN
-751 MAMDKIN
+751 MADMIGQTMNRIDGAV
-758 GVMTVIAAP
+758 GVMAAP
-767 KKIIRGPDGRASG
+767 KRIIRGADGKAIG
-780 VEVIQ
+780 VEVVQ

>member
-25 EARTNKIVKRY
+25 EARTNKIVRRY

-74 ARRFGDNDP
+74 SRRFGDNDP

-139 EDGLQVTEDVDEP
+139 EDGLQVTEDVDEV
-152 DERGGQQVKTAM
+152 DSTGQQVKTAM
-164 PGVDGAMGEE
+164 TLDGAMGEE

-206 VTSVWRWVYM
+206 VTQVWRWVYM
-216 TKESLAER
+216 TKDSLIER
-224 FGEEMAKKIPL
+224 FGEETAKSIPL

-248 SKDFTRAK
+248 SKEFTRAK
-256 ICEIWDKESGK
+256 ICELWDKESGK
-267 VYWISKSCPDILDE
+267 VYWISKSCPNILDE

-389 SNALLQCYRAR
+389 SAALLQCYRAR
-400 DEIKNQIY
+400 EEIKGQIY

-460 QVICTKFQPT
+460 QVICTKFQPS
-470 TILMY
+470 TILQY
-475 AAAQSMQPADQALIP
+475 AAAQAMQPADQELIP
-490 QALQLIQDKP
+490 QALELLKNKP

-515 IDENQ
+515 IDEQQ
-520 NKRER
+520 NKRDR
-525 VEFLQAMG
+525 TEFLQAMG
-533 GFLTQAL
+533 GFLNQAL
-540 PMGQQAPELVPM
+540 PMGQQAPEMIPM
-552 LIELVKFGVG
+552 LVELVKFGIG
-562 AYKKAAPIEGT
+562 AYKKAEPIEGT
-573 IDQAMQE
+573 IDQAME
-580 LQMKQQQM
+580 QMKQKQQQM
-588 AQQTPPPN
+588 AANPTPPPPD
-596 PEVVKMQA
+596 PEMLKL
-604 EQQFEQMKMQA
+604 QA

-625 ATAQAEQ
+625 ATAQADQ
-632 LRAQADIQVAQA
+632 MRAQVDGQIAQA
-644 KAQADVQM
+644 KAQAEMQIA
-652 HQMKLQAES
+652 QMKMQADAA
-661 QLEAQKQQYMQ
+661 LEAQKQQHLAQMKQ
-672 AMEQVKL
+672 AEL
-679 QAAEQLEKWKTELE
+679 DHAERLERWKVELE
-693 SATKIMVARIGAN
+693 QATKITVARIGAN
-706 PGLDLPLME
+706 PGVDIPLLE
-715 AQEAASTKIA
+715 AQEAASQKVTR
-725 AELGDNVTQA
+725 ELGDNLAIAMGKMHELHNNMADMIGQT
-735 MNRMVQ
+735 MNRIDGAV
-741 MHDNMSNMHN
+741 
-751 MAMDKIN
+751 
-758 GVMTVIAAP
+758 GVMAAP
-767 KKIIRGPDGRASG
+767 KRIIRGKDGKAIG

>member
-11 LNVISQYDNEFKKW
+11 LNCISSYDNEFKKW
-25 EARTNKIVKRY
+25 EARANKIVKRY

-74 ARRFGDNDP
+74 ARRFGDSDP

-95 LDFEIEH
+95 LDFEVEH
-102 YTDFRSTMKHA
+102 YSDFRSTMKHA

-134 AQDIP
+134 TQDMP
-139 EDGLQVTEDVDEP
+139 EDGLQVTEDVDEV
-152 DERGGQQVKTAM
+152 DDKEAM
-164 PGVDGAMGEE
+164 TLDGAMGEE
-174 VEPQEEIEYECAP
+174 EPQEEIEYECAP

-216 TKESLAER
+216 TKESLVER
-224 FGEEMAKKIPL
+224 FGEEMARKIPL
-235 DAGPETNKQYSTQ
+235 DAGPETNKQYTQ
-248 SKDFTRAK
+248 SSKDFTRAK

-267 VYWISKSCPDILDE
+267 VYWISKSCPQILDE

-342 YDASQPTLQR
+342 YDASQPALQR

-389 SNALLQCYRAR
+389 SAALLQCYRAR
-400 DEIKNQIY
+400 EEIKGQIY

-460 QVICTKFQPT
+460 QVICTKFQPS
-470 TILMY
+470 TILQY
-475 AAAQSMQPADQALIP
+475 AAATAMQPADQELIP
-490 QALQLIQDKP
+490 QALELLKNKP

-515 IDENQ
+515 IDEQQ
-520 NKRER
+520 NKRDR
-525 VEFLQAMG
+525 TEFLQAMG
-533 GFLTQAL
+533 GFLNQAL
-540 PMGQQAPELVPM
+540 PMGQQAPEMIPM
-552 LIELVKFGVG
+552 LVELVKFGIG
-562 AYKKAAPIEGT
+562 AYKKAEPIEGT
-573 IDQAMQE
+573 IDQAME
-580 LQMKQQQM
+580 QMKQKQQQM
-588 AQQTPPPN
+588 AANPTPPPPD
-596 PEVVKMQA
+596 PEMLKL
-604 EQQFEQMKMQA
+604 QA

-625 ATAQAEQ
+625 ATAQADQ
-632 LRAQADIQVAQA
+632 MRAQVDGQIAQA
-644 KAQADVQM
+644 KAQAEMQIA
-652 HQMKLQAES
+652 QMKMQADAA
-661 QLEAQKQQYMQ
+661 LEAQKQQHLAQMKQ
-672 AMEQVKL
+672 AEL
-679 QAAEQLEKWKTELE
+679 DHAERLERWKVELE
-693 SATKIMVARIGAN
+693 QATKITVARIGAN
-706 PGLDLPLME
+706 PGVDIPLLE
-715 AQEAASTKIA
+715 AQEAASQKVTR
-725 AELGDNVTQA
+725 ELGDNLAIAMSKMHELHNNMADMIGQT
-735 MNRMVQ
+735 MNRIDGAV
-741 MHDNMSNMHN
+741 
-751 MAMDKIN
+751 
-758 GVMTVIAAP
+758 GVMAAP
-767 KKIIRGPDGRASG
+767 KRIIRGKDGKAIG